1 MLPAL
6 RLLSLLSL
14 TLVACERAPAPGR
27 AEVDVRH
34 TRQEGGTPVARWQ
47 GDMLTAEALE
57 QRFLEM
63 SPALRERYQ
72 TPEAKREYVE
82 SVARFELLAHEALA
96 RGLQDDP
103 EVLASFKRALVNR
116 LMRQQLEQ
124 TPTTV
129 TEAEVAEAYA
139 REKES
144 FSRPAQVRLSHIFL
158 AAPRG
163 DTAQVDAARARA
175 EALMKQVRALPP
187 GDFGAF
193 GKLAREQSEEP
204 RTQLLDGDMRF
215 LSDEAL
221 ARTYG
226 PEVLEAARGLKESGD
241 VTGPVQTEQ
250 GFHLLKLNGRR
261 CVSSSPSVC
270 AARSRPGPGRTSS
283 TGWPGA
289 NNSPSM
295 KRRSR
300 GCRWIPPRP
309 CAHLRAPCQAQCRPP
324 MPPGEVC
331 LEGHL
336 ARRAGK
342 QHRCPSLASLIEES
356 LHASRPYPHLSAS
369 ADPGAWRPGRAGL

>member
-1 MLPAL
+1 MPPAL
-6 RLLSLLSL
+6 RLLPLLSL
-14 TLVACERAPAPGR
+14 TLVACERAPAFGR

-82 SVARFELLAHEALA
+82 SVARFEMLAREALA

-116 LMRQQLEQ
+116 LTRQQLEQ
-124 TPTTV
+124 TPATV
-129 TEAEVAEAYA
+129 TESEVAEAYA

-163 DTAQVDAARARA
+163 DVSQVAAARARA
-175 EALMKQVRALPP
+175 EALMKQVRVLPLS
-187 GDFGAF
+187 DFSAF

-241 VTGPVQTEQ
+241 VAGPVQTEQ
-250 GFHLLKLNGRR
+250 GFHLLKLNGRL
-261 CVSSSPSVC
+261 
-270 AARSRPGPGRTSS
+270 AAVNLSLEEAREQLTERLRSAKQT
-283 TGWPGA
+283 
-289 NNSPSM
+289 
-295 KRRSR
+295 
-300 GCRWIPPRP
+300 
-309 CAHLRAPCQAQCRPP
+309 RAWADFLD
-324 MPPGEVC
+324 G
-331 LEGHL
+331 L
-336 ARRAGK
+336 ARRQQLSIDAAALS
-342 QHRCPSLASLIEES
+342 RVPVDVSAPMRVPSGPLPGTVPAPYASGGGM
-356 LHASRPYPHLSAS
+356 P
-369 ADPGAWRPGRAGL
+369 

>member
-1 MLPAL
+1 MPPAL
-6 RLLSLLSL
+6 RLLSLLPL
-14 TLVACERAPAPGR
+14 TLMACERAPAPGR

-47 GDMLTAEALE
+47 GDTLTAEALE

-72 TPEAKREYVE
+72 TPEAKRAYVE
-82 SVARFELLAHEALA
+82 SMARFELLAREALA

-116 LMRQQLEQ
+116 LTRQQLEQ
-124 TPTTV
+124 QTPTV

-139 REKES
+139 RERES

-163 DTAQVDAARARA
+163 DAAQVAAARARA

-204 RTQLLDGDMRF
+204 RTQPLDGDMRF

-241 VTGPVQTEQ
+241 VTGPVQTEE
-250 GFHLLKLNGRR
+250 GFHLLKLNGRLAA
-261 CVSSSPSVC
+261 VSLSLEGAREQLTERLRNAKQTRAWADFLDGLAQRHQLSLDDAALARVPVDPS
-270 AARSRPGPGRTSS
+270 AP
-283 TGWPGA
+283 
-289 NNSPSM
+289 M
-295 KRRSR
+295 
-300 GCRWIPPRP
+300 
-309 CAHLRAPCQAQCRPP
+309 RAPSGPL
-324 MPPGEVC
+324 PGTVP
-331 LEGHL
+331 
-336 ARRAGK
+336 A
-342 QHRCPSLASLIEES
+342 PYASGGGV
-356 LHASRPYPHLSAS
+356 P
-369 ADPGAWRPGRAGL
+369 

>member
-1 MLPAL
+1 MPPAL
-6 RLLSLLSL
+6 RLLPLLSL

-82 SVARFELLAHEALA
+82 SVARFELLAREALA

-124 TPTTV
+124 TPVTI

-163 DTAQVDAARARA
+163 DAAQVAAARARA

-204 RTQLLDGDMRF
+204 CTQPLDGDMRF

-226 PEVLEAARGLKESGD
+226 SEVLDAARGLKESGD
-241 VTGPVQTEQ
+241 VAGPVQTEQ
-250 GFHLLKLNGRR
+250 GFHLLKLNGRLAAVNLSLEEAR
-261 CVSSSPSVC
+261 EQLTARLRGTKQTRAWADFLEGLAQRQQLSIDEAALARVPVDVSAP
-270 AARSRPGPGRTSS
+270 
-283 TGWPGA
+283 
-289 NNSPSM
+289 M
-295 KRRSR
+295 
-300 GCRWIPPRP
+300 
-309 CAHLRAPCQAQCRPP
+309 RAPSGPLPGTVPAPYASGGG
-324 MPPGEVC
+324 MP
-331 LEGHL
+331 
-336 ARRAGK
+336 
-342 QHRCPSLASLIEES
+342 
-356 LHASRPYPHLSAS
+356 
-369 ADPGAWRPGRAGL
+369 

>member
-1 MLPAL
+1 
-6 RLLSLLSL
+6 L

-82 SVARFELLAHEALA
+82 SVARFELLTREALA
-96 RGLQDDP
+96 RGLQENP

-124 TPTTV
+124 APVTI

-139 REKES
+139 RQKES

-163 DTAQVDAARARA
+163 DAAQVADTRARA
-175 EALMKQVRALPP
+175 EALMKQVRALPLS
-187 GDFGAF
+187 DFGAF

-215 LSDEAL
+215 LSDEVL
-221 ARTYG
+221 AHNYG
-226 PEVLEAARGLKESGD
+226 PEVLEAARGLKKSGD

-250 GFHLLKLNGRR
+250 GFHLLKLNGRLAAVNLSLEEAR
-261 CVSSSPSVC
+261 EQLTERLRS
-270 AARSRPGPGRTSS
+270 AKQTRAWADFLDGLARSQQLSIDDAALVRVPVDVSAP
-283 TGWPGA
+283 
-289 NNSPSM
+289 M
-295 KRRSR
+295 
-300 GCRWIPPRP
+300 
-309 CAHLRAPCQAQCRPP
+309 RAPSGP
-324 MPPGEVC
+324 MPGTVP
-331 LEGHL
+331 
-336 ARRAGK
+336 A
-342 QHRCPSLASLIEES
+342 PYASGGGM
-356 LHASRPYPHLSAS
+356 P
-369 ADPGAWRPGRAGL
+369 